1 MIVLG
6 IDTSCAVSTVALTSD
21 RELIATYSLCS
32 TLEHSTVLLP
42 MIERILS
49 DAFLSMKDV
58 ELVAVT
64 NGPGSFTGIRIGIS
78 TAKGLAFPFDTPCIG
93 VSTLE
98 SLAWQLEGLDGS
110 ICPVI
115 DARNNSVYTALF
127 ESDSKGGITRVTDD
141 SVLQISEL
149 PTVLKGKKVHLVGD
163 ASDKVRD
170 FLSDV
175 RFDNTPEMLKT
186 NNGYGAAVSGLMKY
200 RSTDDGARGTHF
212 ELKPVYLRKTI
223 AERNREKKLSER
235 GEDQNEY

>member
-1 MIVLG
+1 MIILG

-21 RELIATYSLCS
+21 RELIASYSLCS

-49 DAFLSMKDV
+49 DTSLSMKDV

-64 NGPGSFTGIRIGIS
+64 DGPGSFTGIRIGIS
-78 TAKGLAFPFDTPCIG
+78 TVKGLVFPYNTPCIG

-127 ESDSKGGITRVTDD
+127 ESDRKGGITRLTDD

-149 PTVLKGKKVHLVGD
+149 GTVLKGKKVRLVGD
-163 ASDKVRD
+163 ATSKVQSV
-170 FLSDV
+170 LTEIQ
-175 RFDNTPEMLKT
+175 FDSTPEMLKT
-186 NNGYGAAVSGLMKY
+186 NSGYGAAVCGFVNYSSMEQK
-200 RSTDDGARGTHF
+200 ACFTHF
-212 ELKPVYLRKTI
+212 ELKPVYLRKTM
-223 AERNREKKLSER
+223 AERNREKQMSER
-235 GEDQNEY
+235 KAD